1 MVQAKNSISVAS
13 SEPVRKV
20 GVIEQLQQR
29 LDHVEGLLGVSQA
42 ATNSKQQHDERRG
55 SQCEVALTNPIR
67 SRRDNCD
74 NLFPVAS
81 SFVRKFRSPD
91 DSSVDARLATVM
103 HDLREL
109 HDSVKQHHRLK
120 QPPGNYTDDI
130 RHLIPPEAAC
140 LALTRLYFDNTEHCF
155 RTLHRPTFQAQ
166 LGAFFEG
173 FDRRPD
179 PWFLPQL
186 VCVLS
191 IAILLG
197 TSEMSA
203 FLAADGR
210 LVQISVEHVMK
221 HLASVGAKARKSIE
235 YFQTNFLVLLL
246 RWMRVDRLEEIW
258 DASGSVLRQA
268 LLEGM
273 DRDPTELH
281 KQFSPFQA
289 EMRRRLWMSIVETE
303 LMLSV
308 LVNMP
313 CMIPEFTCRPPL
325 NINDDEIN
333 DSMSVLPVSRSY
345 DEWTDCLCQCFL
357 ADSVRQRL
365 HGLRILQSSSEARYE
380 LILEH
385 TRALEKVLQHL
396 PPPLRFYHQADAE
409 SSAPARLMARMELDI
424 SIRRPL
430 MHLYSPFANANDSA
444 DGFAEARA
452 GFLQS
457 CFMIAT
463 YQDLFDPKYSEIN
476 VDIPSGYWDFFYN
489 VYRHELTQSVLG
501 QCLEIKR
508 LKSSSMP
515 NTAVANEGFP
525 SFRMPNYTK
534 ASIIHSIADTL
545 EP

>member
-1 MVQAKNSISVAS
+1 MVQPKASISVAS
-13 SEPVRKV
+13 SEPLQKM
-20 GVIEQLQQR
+20 GVIEQLQRR
-29 LDHVEGLLGVSQA
+29 LDHVEGLLGVSQSA
-42 ATNSKQQHDERRG
+42 ATSTQQLDERRS
-55 SQCEVALTNPIR
+55 SQCQIALTNPIR
-67 SRRDNCD
+67 SRREHCD
-74 NLFPVAS
+74 NLFPIAS
-81 SFVRKFRSPD
+81 SYVRKFRSQDHESADP
-91 DSSVDARLATVM
+91 RLATVM
-103 HDLREL
+103 HNLREL
-109 HDSVKQHHRLK
+109 HDSIKHHHRGN
-120 QPPGNYTDDI
+120 QPLDDRTDDI
-130 RHLIPPEAAC
+130 QHLIPPEAAC
-140 LALTRLYFDNTEHCF
+140 LALTQIYFDNTEHCF
-155 RTLHRPTFQAQ
+155 RTLHRPTFEAQ
-166 LGAFFEG
+166 LGAYFEG
-173 FDRRPD
+173 SDRRVD
-179 PWFLPQL
+179 SWFLPQL

-197 TSEMSA
+197 TSEVAA

-210 LVQISVEHVMK
+210 LVQISVEYAMK
-221 HLASVGAKARKSIE
+221 HLASVGTKARKSIE
-235 YFQTNFLVLLL
+235 FFQTSFLVLLL
-246 RWMRVDRLEEIW
+246 RWMRVDRLQEIW

-273 DRDPTELH
+273 DRDPSELQR
-281 KQFSPFQA
+281 QFSPFQA
-289 EMRRRLWMSIVETE
+289 EMRRRLWLSIVETE

-325 NINDDEIN
+325 NVNDGQIYE
-333 DSMSVLPVSRSY
+333 SMPVLPVSRSY

-357 ADSVRQRL
+357 ADSIRQRL
-365 HGLRILQSSSEARYE
+365 HGLHILQSSSEARYE

-409 SSAPARLMARMELDI
+409 SSASARLMARMELDI

-430 MHLYSPFANANDSA
+430 MHLYSPFATANDSS

-457 CFMIAT
+457 CFMIGT

-476 VDIPSGYWDFFYN
+476 VDIPGGYWDFFYN
-489 VYRHELTQSVLG
+489 VYRHELTQSVVG

-508 LKSSSMP
+508 LKTSAMP
-515 NTAVANEGFP
+515 NTPVANEGFP

-534 ASIIHSIADTL
+534 ASLIHSIADTL